1 MPSSSMSRKVM
12 VDLETFVRT
21 SLATAQ
27 TCAQV
32 ADSQNRYTATA
43 IHMGRVDAL
52 KEVLA
57 EIKKAK
63 ANG

>member
-1 MPSSSMSRKVM
+1 M